1 MMLHL
6 LIEIY
11 GKFLFIHIYFSVFV
25 NIYNFYHIPSVQRTS
40 WKTAWTG
47 LLVMRYLRLYLKL
60 FILLSLVKNIF
71 TVYRFLDLPCI
82 FFLSALWT
90 CHFISFWIALF
101 LMTSQWEFLEFW
113 SLFYMTA
120 FLFVIDFQKLDYS
133 ELMCHF
139 LWFIWI
145 VVYWTSLA
153 CRLIFLIKFGK
164 FSTIISS
171 IFCCCVLFIIIII
184 LLWHCSPFPLGIATL
199 TSDSLILPSS
209 HWGSIHFSCYP
220 TPTHSPAPRLCFC
233 WGGFYCPVF
242 IFTDGFLFS
251 VPSSTSI

>member
-1 MMLHL
+1 
-6 LIEIY
+6 
-11 GKFLFIHIYFSVFV
+11 
-25 NIYNFYHIPSVQRTS
+25 
-40 WKTAWTG
+40 
-47 LLVMRYLRLYLKL
+47 
-60 FILLSLVKNIF
+60 
-71 TVYRFLDLPCI
+71 
-82 FFLSALWT
+82 
-90 CHFISFWIALF
+90 
-101 LMTSQWEFLEFW
+101 
-113 SLFYMTA
+113 MTA

-209 HWGSIHFSCYP
+209 HWGSIRFFLLPHPHLPS
-220 TPTHSPAPRLCFC
+220 PRLCFR
-233 WGGFYCPVF
+233 WGGFYCLSLYSPTVF
-242 IFTDGFLFS
+242 SSVFHLLHPSRAFSFLFINFKLCNFCLILLCRVHLS
-251 VPSSTSI
+251 HLFS

>member
-6 LIEIY
+6 LIKIY

-47 LLVMRYLRLYLKL
+47 LLVMGYLRLYLKL
-60 FILLSLVKNIF
+60 LILLSLVKNIF

-101 LMTSQWEFLEFW
+101 PMTSQWEFLEFW

-164 FSTIISS
+164 VSTISS
-171 IFCCCVLFIIIII
+171 SNF
-184 LLWHCSPFPLGIATL
+184 LL
-199 TSDSLILPSS
+199 
-209 HWGSIHFSCYP
+209 
-220 TPTHSPAPRLCFC
+220 LCFI
-233 WGGFYCPVF
+233 YYHYY
-242 IFTDGFLFS
+242 FTMTLLSFPTRNCHIHIRLLDI
-251 VPSSTSI
+251 TQ